1 MLLLLLLSLI
11 PLPMKFCFRAMQIIY
26 YIFQG
31 WDQVVIKCGMVL
43 GSRAVCETRRR
54 IFSIQGMNF
63 GDGTS
68 RYECP

>member
-1 MLLLLLLSLI
+1 
-11 PLPMKFCFRAMQIIY
+11 MQIIY